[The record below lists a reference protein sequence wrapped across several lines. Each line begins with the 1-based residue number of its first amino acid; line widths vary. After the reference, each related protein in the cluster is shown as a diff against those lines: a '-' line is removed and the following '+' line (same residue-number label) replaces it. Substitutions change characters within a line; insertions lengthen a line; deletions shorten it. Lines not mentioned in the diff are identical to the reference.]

1 MIRFAAAGTIL
12 IVLFGSF
19 ALAQDSAP
27 KVQVFGGFSL
37 MHLLSGGPN
46 GAPLDVALR
55 EPGGTF
61 HGATN
66 FKGWNAEGQY
76 NANRWLG
83 LVADFGGRYGSPFT
97 ALSVRKVSGPPDST
111 AYSFMAGP
119 VISYRTKS
127 KLTPFVHLLFGLER
141 TSLRASTI
149 TAPSGTL
156 PSAATNYTDFTY
168 AAGFGI
174 DYRLSQHLAL
184 RFGQLDYFH
193 TTLNVNKFYH
203 AAFGPDVF
211 EGPATHQRNVRF
223 STGIVSQF

>member
-1 MIRFAAAGTIL
+1 MIRFAAAGTAL
-12 IVLFGSF
+12 IVLLGPF
-19 ALAQDSAP
+19 AFAQEATP

-61 HGATN
+61 KTVTN

-76 NANRWLG
+76 NLDRWLG
-83 LVADFGGRYGSPFT
+83 IAADFGGRYGSPFT
-97 ALSVRKVSGPPDST
+97 ALSVRKIAGLPDGT

-127 KLTPFVHLLFGLER
+127 RLTPFVHLLFGVER
-141 TSLRASTI
+141 ASLRASTI

-156 PSAATNYTDFTY
+156 PSAATDYTDFTY
-168 AAGFGI
+168 AAGAGI
-174 DYRLSQHLAL
+174 DYRLSQHFAL
-184 RFGQLDYFH
+184 RLGQLDYFSA
-193 TTLNVNKFYH
+193 TLNINKFYH
-203 AAFGPDVF
+203 AAFGPNIF
-211 EGPATHQRNVRF
+211 AGPSTHQRNARF
-223 STGIVSQF
+223 STGFVLQF